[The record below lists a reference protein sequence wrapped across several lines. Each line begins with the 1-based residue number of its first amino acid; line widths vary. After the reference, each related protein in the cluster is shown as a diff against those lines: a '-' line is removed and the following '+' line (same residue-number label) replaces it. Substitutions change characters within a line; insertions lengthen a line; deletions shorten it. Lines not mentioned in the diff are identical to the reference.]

1 MCSITIWFHVM
12 SFPNY
17 TSTDLVIENQAVR
30 FIWAGWFLFV
40 VFASLIGDTF
50 ILIASIRC
58 KSIRLPA
65 VIVVF
70 IQHVAVSDLV
80 TAVSSLVMQAV
91 SLIANKWIFG
101 AALCYMRA
109 YFTFIGYNASSLL
122 VSGMAT
128 SKLLI
133 LKYPLRAS
141 AWTAGQAHKACA
153 VLWILSLYWPICFL
167 SVDRGDLSFDY
178 MLYACTYEFTSP
190 KWEYLQRTSFIILVI
205 VPTFTVSAT
214 AVLILVVARRVARDA
229 RQGLRWQGVLTVVL
243 TAAAHSFSF
252 LPIATYHISLPLVEE
267 GPYKVSFCRMAVSF
281 LAFSVIANFSIYCLT
296 FNGFRH
302 FLRHRALWITS
313 CFCNVDSNQ
322 GKFLLSPPQQSL
334 LSSLLR
340 NVNKMLAFWS
350 IKC

>member
-1 MCSITIWFHVM
+1 M

-40 VFASLIGDTF
+40 VFASLGGDTF

-58 KSIRLPA
+58 KPIRLPA

-91 SLIANKWIFG
+91 SLITNKWIFG

-109 YFTFIGYNASSLL
+109 YFTFIGYTASSFL

-167 SVDRGDLSFDY
+167 SIDRGDVAFDY
-178 MLYACTYEFTSP
+178 MLYACTYEFASS

-214 AVLILVVARRVARDA
+214 AVLILVVARRVARNA

-243 TAAAHSFSF
+243 TAAAYSFSF
-252 LPIATYHISLPLVEE
+252 LPLAAYHISLPLVE
-267 GPYKVSFCRMAVSF
+267 GGRTRFLSAGWRFPSSPSASSPTSPYTASQLTVSDIFYGIELCGSLPVFAMLIQIRV
-281 LAFSVIANFSIYCLT
+281 
-296 FNGFRH
+296 G
-302 FLRHRALWITS
+302 S
-313 CFCNVDSNQ
+313 CFHHH
-322 GKFLLSPPQQSL
+322 
-334 LSSLLR
+334 R
-340 NVNKMLAFWS
+340 NHHCLHYQDM
-350 IKC
+350 